1 MKEDLTGYTQDTYL
15 TISPDDYQV
24 DFQGLALEVN
34 DAISEAGSQGWKGVY
49 ANMES
54 TMDPYE
60 DYLGPVEITIVGYR
74 KPTEKEA
81 AVKTN
86 QQVITALSQEMGV
99 SYHDAS
105 IVLRLKESGKL

>member
-1 MKEDLTGYTQDTYL
+1 MKEDLTGYTRDTYS
-15 TISPDDYQV
+15 TISPDDYRV

-34 DAISEAGSQGWKGVY
+34 DAISEAGSRGWKDVH

-54 TMDPYE
+54 TMDPYDE
-60 DYLGPVEITIVGYR
+60 CEGPVEITT
-74 KPTEKEA
+74 KA
-81 AVKTN
+81 N